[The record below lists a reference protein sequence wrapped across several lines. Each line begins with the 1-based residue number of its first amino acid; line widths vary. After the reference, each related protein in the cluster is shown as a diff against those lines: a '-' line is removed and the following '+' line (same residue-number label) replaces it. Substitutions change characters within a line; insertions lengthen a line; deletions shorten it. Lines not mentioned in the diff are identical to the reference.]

1 MATVSECDTFLDP
14 IPGWLTPDVAQRIVD
29 SRPDPKL
36 QSRILELGSKANEG
50 QLSPAEEAEYRRY
63 VVEGDL
69 LTLLRLKARRVL
81 ANGAS

>member
-1 MATVSECDTFLDP
+1 MATVTEHEPILDS

-36 QSRILELGSKANEG
+36 QERILELGRKANEG
-50 QLSPAEEAEYRRY
+50 ELSSEEDAEYRRY

-81 ANGAS
+81 TQDAS

>member
-1 MATVSECDTFLDP
+1 MATVSEYDTILDP

-36 QSRILELGSKANEG
+36 QSRILELVSKANEG
-50 QLSPAEEAEYRRY
+50 QLSPADEAEYRRY

-81 ANGAS
+81 VE